1 MQIFDVYRAGNYVTN
16 GNVQNKDNSKEVD
29 SWLKYDENGDGTINF
44 AEFVSFKNDNSKVNT
59 SIKEHTQTNKYEQ
72 MLKELEAVEKA
83 IGEEI
88 DRPLPQYNGIF

>member
-16 GNVQNKDNSKEVD
+16 GNVQNKDNSKEID
-29 SWLKYDENGDGTINF
+29 SWLKYDDNGDSTIDF

-72 MLKELEAVEKA
+72 MLKEYEAVQNA
-83 IGEEI
+83 MEEEV
-88 DRPLPQYNGIF
+88 DRPTPHLF